1 MTKQE
6 YKDLL
11 ESDYWRGFSFSIIKE
26 RNFTCEDCGAY
37 YPGERNKLQVHHL
50 VYRDINPWSY
60 APEEMVV
67 LCRECHE
74 KRHGITHPEEQEI
87 DVVNDDVWSGLDD
100 NGWDKVRHYLSLLG
114 EKFTSDKKF
123 HDEAPRYYYYKNG
136 NRRWKNRRKRKSHK
150 LLLWMFLLLVF
161 WGFVFSLV
169 HNNNVKDTEKDTNDY
184 GVVTKKS
191 KKKPKHKK
199 KKSKQEEKEIDP
211 FQEVVIPE
219 ETEPEVIDASVTE
232 TSKAPATSVPPVEE
246 QVNEP
251 VGE

>member
-11 ESDYWRGFSFSIIKE
+11 ESDYWKGFSFSIIKE

-74 KRHGITHPEEQEI
+74 KRHGITHPVEQEV
-87 DVVNDDVWSGLDD
+87 DVASDDIWLDFDD
-100 NGWDKVRHYLSLLG
+100 NGWDKVKHYLSLLG
-114 EKFTSDKKF
+114 EKFKTDQKNE
-123 HDEAPRYYYYKNG
+123 DDAPQYYYYKNG
-136 NRRWKNRRKRKSHK
+136 RRVWRNRRKRKSYK
-150 LLLWMFLLLVF
+150 LLFGMLLFLVF
-161 WGFVFSLV
+161 LGFMFSLEPKNAAKDSV
-169 HNNNVKDTEKDTNDY
+169 NVTNDY
-184 GVVTKKS
+184 GVVKKKLKKKS
-191 KKKPKHKK
+191 KHKK
-199 KKSKQEEKEIDP
+199 KSLKQEEKEIDP

-219 ETEPEVIDASVTE
+219 ETEPEVIDASMSE
-232 TSKAPATSVPPVEE
+232 TNDAPATSVPPVEE